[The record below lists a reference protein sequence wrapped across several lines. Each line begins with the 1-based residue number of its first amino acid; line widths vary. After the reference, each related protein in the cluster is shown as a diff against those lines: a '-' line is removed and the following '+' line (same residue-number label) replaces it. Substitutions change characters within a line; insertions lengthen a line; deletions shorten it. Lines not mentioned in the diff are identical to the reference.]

1 MATPSELLNRLR
13 DIQPAPDA
21 SWWPPAPG
29 WWIIAAVVGIV
40 SALYFWRS
48 RRSTWYAQALSEMRR
63 IERDFVETR
72 NAARCVAQLSILLR
86 SVAMTRAPGPMVA
99 GLTGEAWLRYLD
111 EQLAARDF
119 SKGAGRVLLT
129 APYMPAAEID
139 VPALSELTRQW
150 LKSVN

>member
-1 MATPSELLNRLR
+1 MATPTELLHRLR

-29 WWIIAAVVGIV
+29 WWMIAAVGAIA
-40 SALYFWRS
+40 ALIYFWHNRH
-48 RRSTWYAQALSEMRR
+48 STWYAHALREVRR

-72 NAARCVAQLSILLR
+72 DAVRCVAQLSILLR
-86 SVAMTRAPGPMVA
+86 SVAVTRASGLMVA

-139 VPALSELTRQW
+139 VPALCDLTRQW